1 MLHFLPKR
9 EQPKEEEKNNAER
22 NFLPDTIVFEIR
34 TTAQC
39 GIYNI
44 EIFYIIGIIKR

>member
-9 EQPKEEEKNNAER
+9 EQPKVKIYFER
-22 NFLPDTIVFEIR
+22 NFKPATLVFEIV

-44 EIFYIIGIIKR
+44 EIFYIKGLIKR

>member
-9 EQPKEEEKNNAER
+9 EQQKKHIFAER
-22 NFLPDTIVFEIR
+22 NFKPATLVFEIA

-44 EIFYIIGIIKR
+44 EIFYIKGIIKR